1 MKNGISEDNP
11 EFKNASSK
19 NYYDK
24 WMEPYMGYDYT
35 KINKNNA
42 KAYRNEIR
50 DSYKNNGIDNN
61 NQVEKELDSYL
72 KEMKDLVNRKE
83 NNYEEKE

>member
-1 MKNGISEDNP
+1 MNNGIDENNP

-42 KAYRNEIR
+42 KDYREYVRDAY
-50 DSYKNNGIDNN
+50 KTNGIDNN
-61 NQVEKELDSYL
+61 NQVEKALDPYL

-83 NNYEEKE
+83 NNYEKED

>member
-1 MKNGISEDNP
+1 MNNGIDENNP
-11 EFKNASSK
+11 EFKKASSSE
-19 NYYDK
+19 YYDK

-42 KAYRNEIR
+42 KDYRKEIR
-50 DSYKNNGIDNN
+50 DAYKTDGIDNN
-61 NQVEKELDSYL
+61 NQVEKELDPYL

-83 NNYEEKE
+83 NNYEKED

>member
-1 MKNGISEDNP
+1 MNNGIDENNP
-11 EFKNASSK
+11 EFKKASSSE
-19 NYYDK
+19 YYDK

-42 KAYRNEIR
+42 KDYRKEIR
-50 DSYKNNGIDNN
+50 DAYKTDGIDNN
-61 NQVEKELDSYL
+61 NQVEKELNPYL

-83 NNYEEKE
+83 NNYEKED